1 MSNGKKSLK
10 ILVTGATGFIGAHTI
25 VALLREGYSVRALVR
40 SVEKFQKVLDLHGV
54 SVDDV
59 VTGDVTDQEAV
70 RKALDGC
77 DGVIHTA
84 AMISTQKKDQDLVYD
99 TNVNGTRY
107 VIGGAVD
114 AGLQHIIHVSSVT
127 ALYDA
132 TQTYLTG
139 DLPFARSDS
148 PYGKSKAAA
157 EEFVRSL
164 QERGAPITVTYP
176 AAVIGP
182 LDITCTEPH
191 EGLLIFLK
199 KAAIVTSTGIQYVDV
214 RDVADAHVAIIKKK
228 VKGARITV
236 GGHYYTW
243 FSLAREL
250 EEVTGRYLM
259 KVFIPATA
267 MKWAGRAGDILVKYG
282 ISKGVIN
289 GESIKYATR
298 WVCTDDALFHDKL
311 GLVYRP
317 ARQTMEDAVHSLW
330 KMGFL
335 ESSEVGLLAAR
346 KRDS

>member
-132 TQTYLTG
+132 TQT
-139 DLPFARSDS
+139 
-148 PYGKSKAAA
+148 
-157 EEFVRSL
+157 
-164 QERGAPITVTYP
+164 
-176 AAVIGP
+176 
-182 LDITCTEPH
+182 
-191 EGLLIFLK
+191 
-199 KAAIVTSTGIQYVDV
+199 
-214 RDVADAHVAIIKKK
+214 
-228 VKGARITV
+228 
-236 GGHYYTW
+236 
-243 FSLAREL
+243 
-250 EEVTGRYLM
+250 
-259 KVFIPATA
+259 
-267 MKWAGRAGDILVKYG
+267 
-282 ISKGVIN
+282 
-289 GESIKYATR
+289 
-298 WVCTDDALFHDKL
+298 
-311 GLVYRP
+311 
-317 ARQTMEDAVHSLW
+317 
-330 KMGFL
+330 
-335 ESSEVGLLAAR
+335 
-346 KRDS
+346 